1 MNIDVFDLPN
11 VSALEVAETIA
22 THMLKQAARS
32 TDRTL
37 CVYKNPDGLMC
48 AAGVLFD
55 SERCTDLRLSCEG
68 MSWGELV
75 EFGLVPKKHAKLIR
89 ALQRLHDSVVP
100 QHWPAALYSLFVSFD
115 LDTALVYELCQYNDN
130 RNIFVR

>member
-11 VSALEVAETIA
+11 VSAQKVAETIA

-68 MSWGELV
+68 MSWGACGVRPCAEEACEADPSPPKAARLCCSSALASSFVFLV
-75 EFGLVPKKHAKLIR
+75 CLV
-89 ALQRLHDSVVP
+89 
-100 QHWPAALYSLFVSFD
+100 
-115 LDTALVYELCQYNDN
+115 
-130 RNIFVR
+130 